1 MRTTILYIGILLP
14 FIQPQAS
21 FGQEQNSVEPPYW
34 VYKDGFVNGTPSG
47 TMGSTEGS
55 SLSMDT
61 LHPVNPA
68 SGTHCFQLKANGT
81 EGWSGAYIQ
90 HGGDFLK
97 EVSDDHVYP
106 DLSNHKFLVFSARS
120 SQDNYTMGRLGM
132 GEGNNDILQYEGKV
146 ALSTQWQR
154 YVIEL
159 KKTTTRRSLNGLFVA
174 VFEGAGEVYFDD
186 IYYADQ
192 FFKIEA
198 TDVVFGE
205 RKAPLDP
212 GAFYLYDDQWENGIP
227 SGYMGEKNG
236 VSMKFDFAYRENPF
250 LGPKCI
256 KIIVSKAEIWRGI
269 HIQYTGKW
277 NERLTENDSLPNLQK
292 YDKLVFMARTD
303 GETIVIPEIG
313 MGADTYTEERT
324 FEPYAE
330 VNGEWKKFE
339 LDLRGMAREKV
350 NTVFYMVLPVGT
362 FYLDEIRYVSSK
374 DLKEAHEKI

>member
-1 MRTTILYIGILLP
+1 MKTVILHSCLLFLFAPSIVIL
-14 FIQPQAS
+14 A
-21 FGQEQNSVEPPYW
+21 QEQNSVEPPYW
-34 VYKDGFVNGTPSG
+34 VYKDGFVNGSPSG

-55 SLSMDT
+55 SLTMDPRYST
-61 LHPVNPA
+61 NPA
-68 SGTHCFQLKANGT
+68 SGSHCFQLKANGT
-81 EGWSGAYIQ
+81 EGWSGTFIQ
-90 HGGDFLK
+90 HGNAFKKDISK
-97 EVSDDHVYP
+97 DHTYP
-106 DLSNHKFLVFSARS
+106 DLSNHKFLVFSARAS
-120 SQDNYTMGRLGM
+120 KDDYAMGRLGM

-146 ALSTQWQR
+146 PLSKNWQR

-159 KKTTTRRSLNGLFVA
+159 KTTTTRNSVNGLFVA
-174 VFEGAGEVYFDD
+174 VFEGAGDVYFDD

-192 FFKIEA
+192 FFKVES
-198 TDVVFGE
+198 TDIVFGE

-227 SGYMGEKNG
+227 SGYMGDKNG
-236 VSMKFDFAYRENPF
+236 ASMKFDFACRENPF
-250 LGPKCI
+250 MGPKCM
-256 KIIVSKAEIWRGI
+256 KIAVGKGEIWRGI

-303 GETIVIPEIG
+303 GETVVIPEIG

-330 VNGEWKKFE
+330 ISGEWKKFE
-339 LDLRGMAREKV
+339 LDLRGMSLEKV

-362 FYLDEIRYVSSK
+362 FFLDEIRYVSSK
-374 DLKEAHEKI
+374 DIKEAHEKI